1 MVIVDVHH
9 ALHLKPA
16 PETPD
21 APLPEPVEIRQV
33 LFQNR
38 DEYVETPVY
47 QREELKAG
55 QKLQGPCILE
65 QMDTTLVVPQEWTI
79 HVDGY
84 GNLKIRDTEVK

>member
-1 MVIVDVHH
+1 M
-9 ALHLKPA
+9 
-16 PETPD
+16 
-21 APLPEPVEIRQV
+21 

-65 QMDTTLVVPQEWTI
+65 QMDTTIVVPAEWTI
-79 HVDGY
+79 YVDGY
-84 GNLKIRDTEVK
+84 HNLKIRDTEVK